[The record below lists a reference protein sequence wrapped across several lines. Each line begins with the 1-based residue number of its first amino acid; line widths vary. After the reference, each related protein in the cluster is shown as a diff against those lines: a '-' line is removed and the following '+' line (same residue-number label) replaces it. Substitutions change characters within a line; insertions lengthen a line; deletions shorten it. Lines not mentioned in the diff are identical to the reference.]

1 MEPGQGRGYLGT
13 AVQTLNILA
22 ASPESARGLMD
33 ALADFDGELV
43 LASDGSYNV
52 TVRLDGDHAET
63 IAVLNALEE
72 YVTERARTARITL
85 NGRDYV
91 MQPGPAA

>member
-1 MEPGQGRGYLGT
+1 MEPRPGRGYRRI

-22 ASPESARGLMD
+22 VSPESARGLID
-33 ALADFDGELV
+33 ALADFDAELV
-43 LASDGSYNV
+43 HTADGGHSV

-63 IAVLNALEE
+63 IAVLNLLEE

-85 NGRDYV
+85 NGHNYV
-91 MQPGPAA
+91 MQPGPAE